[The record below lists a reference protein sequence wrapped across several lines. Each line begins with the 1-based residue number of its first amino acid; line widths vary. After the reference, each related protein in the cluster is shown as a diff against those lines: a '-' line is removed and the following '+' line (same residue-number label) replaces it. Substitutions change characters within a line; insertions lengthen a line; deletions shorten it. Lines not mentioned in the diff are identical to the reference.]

1 MTAALDADLSL
12 GLINVSVSSVPGAA
26 RNTTR
31 WGVQSWVAATS
42 PGVVVSVSGNSASF
56 AGAPNQ
62 GDLAGL
68 LVGGMAYVYQAQAGD
83 SAGLVAAALASQV
96 RQNQICW
103 ISGTSVTVPGVSKI
117 VARTVALQ
125 PSTAEWARQEQGF
138 RISVWAPAPA
148 LRDVACSALS
158 SLFATI
164 TFLPLRDGTG
174 GRLRYRN
181 TASFDDG
188 QDAGVYR
195 RDLVYDVEYATTL
208 TSLLPSMLFGELLY
222 NGVTSYA

>member
-1 MTAALDADLSL
+1 MTAALDADLLL
-12 GLINVSVSSVPGAA
+12 GVVNVSVSSVPGATN
-26 RNTTR
+26 NTTR
-31 WGVQSWVAATS
+31 WGVQTWVAATA
-42 PGVVVSVSGNSASF
+42 PGITVSVLGNSAVL
-56 AGAPNQ
+56 AGVPNP

-68 LVGGMAYVYQAQAGD
+68 LVAGVAYVYQARAGD
-83 SAGLVAAALASQV
+83 SAELVAATLADQV

-103 ISGTSVTVPGVSKI
+103 LSGVTVTVPGVPSI

-138 RISVWAPAPA
+138 RVSIWAPTPA
-148 LRDVACSALS
+148 LRDAACSAVC
-158 SLFATI
+158 SLFATVA
-164 TFLPLRDGTG
+164 FLPLADGTG

-195 RDLVYDVEYATTL
+195 RDLVYDVEYATTS
-208 TSLLPSMLFGELLY
+208 TSLLPSMLFGELVY